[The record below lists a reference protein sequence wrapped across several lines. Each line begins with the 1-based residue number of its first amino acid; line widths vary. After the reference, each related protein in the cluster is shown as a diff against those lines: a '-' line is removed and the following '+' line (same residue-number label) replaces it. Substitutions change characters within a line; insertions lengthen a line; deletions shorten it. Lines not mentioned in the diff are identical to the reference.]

1 MASAKKPP
9 TAEERWARW
18 REGNRSILPDIEKAK
33 DQITAIQLKKA
44 GKLH

>member
-1 MASAKKPP
+1 MASVKKPP

-18 REGNRSILPDIEKAK
+18 RESNRSIFPDIEKAK
-33 DQITAIQLKKA
+33 DLITAVQLKKA